1 MRQSCLPLVLFMLLG
16 TVLAGPAYADRRAD
30 AKAQVAFGIRVLQ
43 SRLLREAK
51 FRFERA
57 IAIDPSYAN
66 AWNNLAIVYEQTGE
80 HDKARM
86 AYEQALK
93 LAPNDTIIRQNYD
106 LFAEIHDRMTTPPLT
121 RASP

>member
-1 MRQSCLPLVLFMLLG
+1 MRRFCSRLALLVLSAT
-16 TVLAGPAYADRRAD
+16 TVACPAYADRRAD
-30 AKAQVAFGIRVLQ
+30 AKAQVAFGIRVAQ
-43 SRLLREAK
+43 SRLWREAR

-57 IAIDPSYAN
+57 IAIDPSYAK

-93 LAPNDTIIRQNYD
+93 LAPNDAVIRQNYE
-106 LFAEIHDRMTTPPLT
+106 LFAEIHDRMTKPPVKP
-121 RASP
+121 SP